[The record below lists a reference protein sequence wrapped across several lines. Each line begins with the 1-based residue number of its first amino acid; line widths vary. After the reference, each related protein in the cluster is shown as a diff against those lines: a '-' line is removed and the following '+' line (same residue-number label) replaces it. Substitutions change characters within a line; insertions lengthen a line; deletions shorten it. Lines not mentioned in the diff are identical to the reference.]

1 MKYHNKC
8 RICFSEDL
16 IDIVN
21 LGNQALSSVFP
32 KEEEPDP
39 TKSPLELIKCQSCKF
54 VQLRHSADLDE
65 MYGTTYG
72 YYSGLSKSMVKH
84 LNCKAEELLELV
96 KPPLNANVLDI
107 GCNDGTLLNH
117 YLGKAKR
124 SDLNAYGVDPSSEKF
139 KSFINPKVNIFY
151 EFFGSD
157 FINKFQDK
165 KFHIITSI
173 AMFYD
178 LDDPKDFVKTI
189 SCCLSKDGVWSLELS
204 YLPLFLKQLSY
215 DQLCHEHVGYYNLID
230 LKNIFLKF
238 DLCIFEVSLND
249 MNGGSIYLKVCHKEA
264 LSKYNNPKNQDLIN
278 KLLLSE
284 KIMEEENSIGKLENR
299 LSNHKYEIRNCLDM
313 IKSSGKKVLGYGA
326 STKGNI
332 LLHYCEISKE
342 DIEFI
347 GDLNT
352 EKHTRFT
359 PGTRIPIKSHDDI
372 KKMKPDYLFVFIWH
386 FRKEIIELEY
396 EFINNGGKL
405 IFPLPRLHIVDKSNY
420 KFYLNSDFDDLAF
433 S

>member
-8 RICFSEDL
+8 RICGSEDL
-16 IDIVN
+16 VDIVN

-32 KEEEPDP
+32 KEEESDP

-54 VQLRHSADLDE
+54 VQLRHSADLEE

-84 LNCKAEELLELV
+84 LNFKAEELLKLV
-96 KPPLNANVLDI
+96 DPPLNANILDI

-117 YLGKAKR
+117 YLGPANR

-139 KSFINPKVNIFY
+139 KNFINPKVNVFY
-151 EFFGSD
+151 EFFGSE
-157 FINKFQDK
+157 FINKFHDK

-189 SCCLSKDGVWSLELS
+189 ASCLSIDGVWSLELS

-215 DQLCHEHVGYYNLID
+215 DQLCHEHVGYYNLED
-230 LKNIFLKF
+230 LKNLFLSF
-238 DLCIFEVSLND
+238 DLSIFEVNLND
-249 MNGGSIYLKVCHKEA
+249 MNGGSIYLKVCHKKSI
-264 LSKYNNPKNQDLIN
+264 SKYSNPKNQNLIN

-284 KIMEEENSIGKLENR
+284 KIMEEENSIGKLKNR
-299 LSNHKYEIRNCLDM
+299 LINHKYEIRNCLNM

-332 LLHYCEISKE
+332 LLHYCEITKE

-347 GDLNT
+347 GDLNP

-359 PGTRIPIKSHDDI
+359 PGTRISIKSHDQI
-372 KKMKPDYLFVFIWH
+372 KKMKPDYLFVLIWH
-386 FRKEIIELEY
+386 FRKEIIELEEEY
-396 EFINNGGKL
+396 INNGGKL
-405 IFPLPRLHIVDKSNY
+405 IFPLPRLHIVDNSNY
-420 KFYLNSDFDDLAF
+420 KFYLKSDFDDLAF

>member
-1 MKYHNKC
+1 MQIYDKC
-8 RICFSEDL
+8 RICSSKNL

-32 KEEEPDP
+32 KKEESDP
-39 TKSPLELIKCQSCKF
+39 TKSPLQLIKCQSCKF
-54 VQLRHSADLDE
+54 VQLRHSADLEE

-84 LNCKAEELLELV
+84 LNSKAEELLELV
-96 KPPLNANVLDI
+96 NPPQNANILDI

-117 YLGKAKR
+117 YLGPLNR

-157 FINKFQDK
+157 FIHKFKDK

-178 LDDPKDFVKTI
+178 LDNPKDFVKTI
-189 SCCLSKDGVWSLELS
+189 ASCLSENGVWSLELS

-215 DQLCHEHVGYYNLID
+215 DQLCHEHVGYYNLVD
-230 LKNIFLKF
+230 LKNLFLNF
-238 DLCIFEVSLND
+238 DLYIFEVSLND
-249 MNGGSIYLKVCHKEA
+249 MNGGSIYVKVCHKEA
-264 LSKYNNPKNQDLIN
+264 FIKFSNQKNQDLID
-278 KLLLSE
+278 KLLISE
-284 KIMEEENSIGKLENR
+284 KLMEEENSIGKLENR
-299 LSNHKYEIRNCLDM
+299 LINHKYEIRNCLNM

-332 LLHYCEISKE
+332 LLHYCEITKE
-342 DIEFI
+342 DISFI
-347 GDLNT
+347 GDLNP
-352 EKHTRFT
+352 EKHTRYT
-359 PGTRIPIKSHDDI
+359 PGTRIPIKSHKQI
-372 KKMKPDYLFVFIWH
+372 KEMHPDYLFVFIWH
-386 FRKEIIELEY
+386 FRKEIIILEEEY
-396 EFINNGGKL
+396 IHNGGKL
-405 IFPLPRLHIVDKSNY
+405 IFPLPRLHIVDNSNY
-420 KFYLNSDFDDLAF
+420 KFYLNSNFDDLAF